1 MLEQLSNLMTRADW
15 QLNSQRG
22 DLRTQGALATYNLF
36 NLMYGRSRQQQCKSN
51 LSQRHPL
58 FSGSLLWGFTSVAL
72 CSHNIYLNGS
82 QNDGWSTSSLP
93 FYNPTYI
100 HTHTHTWRANSW
112 HNVVIISTSYMH
124 RYIWA
129 INIEQNVVILHT
141 TWANWNR
148 YPNPIKLCHSFSM

>member
-1 MLEQLSNLMTRADW
+1 MNQKQRMLEQLSNLMTRADW

-36 NLMYGRSRQQQCKSN
+36 DLMYGRSRQQQCKSN

-82 QNDGWSTSSLP
+82 QNDGWSTSSLS

-100 HTHTHTWRANSW
+100 CIYTHTRKLMTQCG
-112 HNVVIISTSYMH
+112 HNINILYVQI
-124 RYIWA
+124 YIWA
-129 INIEQNVVILHT
+129 INIE
-141 TWANWNR
+141 
-148 YPNPIKLCHSFSM
+148 